1 MTQSNPPAS
10 KPKQVCAGEIIG
22 TIIQF
27 TGTDRYFS
35 GPNRVL
41 VYTEGVQYLA
51 EAAQAYWLIDAVASW
66 QVQPKVRAEP
76 FQAWS
81 LTHQTTGWR
90 LQADDGNGNIL
101 ATQMIEY
108 SDFPL
113 ENGIKLFL
121 MAGGPEGRPVLM
133 LPVEY

>member
-1 MTQSNPPAS
+1 MAQSSPPAS
-10 KPKQVCAGEIIG
+10 NPNQSPAGEIIA
-22 TIIQF
+22 TLIQF
-27 TGTDRYFS
+27 TGTERYFR

-51 EAAQAYWLIDAVASW
+51 EAAQAYWLIDAIASW

-76 FQAWS
+76 LQVWS
-81 LTHQTTGWR
+81 LTRQTEWR
-90 LQADDGNGNIL
+90 LQADDGDGNIL

-113 ENGIKLFL
+113 ESGIKLYL
-121 MAGGPEGRPVLM
+121 AAGGPEGRPVLI
-133 LPVEY
+133 LPLEY